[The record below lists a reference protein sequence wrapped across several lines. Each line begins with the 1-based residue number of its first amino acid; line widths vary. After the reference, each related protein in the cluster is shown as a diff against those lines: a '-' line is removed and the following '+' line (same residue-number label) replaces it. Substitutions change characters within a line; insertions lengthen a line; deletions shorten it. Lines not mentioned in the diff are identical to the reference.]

1 MSGSQPHAWLQSELT
16 VQSADGLHARPAIKV
31 ARLARKYGATI
42 QVRVAGD
49 ADWVDAKSVAKL
61 MSLRAEE
68 GKVIELRA
76 SGNDAGDAIAG
87 LGGFFAR
94 DFDESGE
101 GAG

>member
-1 MSGSQPHAWLQSELT
+1 
-16 VQSADGLHARPAIKV
+16 
-31 ARLARKYGATI
+31 
-42 QVRVAGD
+42 VRVAGD